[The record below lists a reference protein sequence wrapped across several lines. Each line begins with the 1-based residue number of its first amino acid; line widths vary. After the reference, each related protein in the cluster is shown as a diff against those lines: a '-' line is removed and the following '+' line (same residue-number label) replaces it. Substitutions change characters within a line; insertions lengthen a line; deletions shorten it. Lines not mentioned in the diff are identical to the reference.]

1 MVPNYQNSKEISLKA
16 GWVQVHPTRGSTLI
30 LFFFLTQNRE
40 RRSLGTSVSPWEPQR
55 EVKPCICLG
64 FFFFSWSAR
73 PPVKKKNTGGT
84 QRCNSIDVRSQTLQR
99 STGRTIYG
107 ENDHVPF
114 SKKVLP
120 WTNIHSKPSDKI
132 RIKQQSVNTP
142 LISSLTCASK
152 IYSNNVPLVASLKY
166 DTHELT
172 RQRGS
177 SNMFFHHEPRIT
189 FSKNPTPFHQLQ
201 NFQKICF
208 QIQFCLQ
215 IQSASP

>member
-30 LFFFLTQNRE
+30 LFFFLN
-40 RRSLGTSVSPWEPQR
+40 SKQR
-55 EVKPCICLG
+55 EEKLRDERQSLRASAWG
-64 FFFFSWSAR
+64 ETLHLLRFFFFFSWSAR
-73 PPVKKKNTGGT
+73 PPVKKKTGGT

-142 LISSLTCASK
+142 LFYIDLQGGLKTC
-152 IYSNNVPLVASLKY
+152 LK
-166 DTHELT
+166 DG
-172 RQRGS
+172 R
-177 SNMFFHHEPRIT
+177 EPRWVSLRAVMLQVCRMKLEIALNHL
-189 FSKNPTPFHQLQ
+189 NP
-201 NFQKICF
+201 KRD
-208 QIQFCLQ
+208 
-215 IQSASP
+215 